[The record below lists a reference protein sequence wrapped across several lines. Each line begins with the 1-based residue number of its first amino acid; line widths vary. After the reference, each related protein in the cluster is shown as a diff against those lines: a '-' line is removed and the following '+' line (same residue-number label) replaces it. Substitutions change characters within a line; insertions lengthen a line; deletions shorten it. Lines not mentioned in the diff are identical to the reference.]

1 MNQPNCP
8 AEEVCFGNLGLLSRQ
23 NPSKRGIKESK
34 GLFGKRISEIN
45 SEKKKVSDNS
55 NGVIPADTNNAASFK
70 ALKIQ
75 MI

>member
-1 MNQPNCP
+1 M
-8 AEEVCFGNLGLLSRQ
+8 
-23 NPSKRGIKESK
+23 
-34 GLFGKRISEIN
+34 N

-75 MI
+75 MIESVLPEDKNNSDKKMPFMELRKTES